1 MGRWGNFVN
10 IEAYGSETTLPWR
23 MGIYEF
29 GEYIEVHPTFLYESI
44 ITFVLFLILLNIKEK
59 RKFEGQLTYIYFIVY
74 GIARFLI
81 ERLRT
86 DSLMIGN
93 IRISQI
99 VSIVILIVGSYL
111 YIRNLKGKKNY
122 RIGNF

>member
-23 MGIYEF
+23 MGIYKF
-29 GEYIEVHPTFLYESI
+29 GEYLEVHPTFLYESL
-44 ITFVLFLILLNIKEK
+44 ITFTLFLILLSIKEK
-59 RKFEGQLTYIYFIVY
+59 RKFKGQLTYIYFIVY